1 MKKKARVIA
10 TGDVID
16 VIEIGDQEFAD
27 VEGNKY
33 HGYELEIILSD
44 LPEMPKM
51 PDWEGMVDALKQNQF
66 VQPAVSI
73 AVEFMRSHP
82 TAPAK
87 KVLAFVTEVING
99 IKEL

>member
-1 MKKKARVIA
+1 MKKARVIA

-16 VIEIGDQEFAD
+16 VTEVGDQEFAD
-27 VEGNKY
+27 IVGNNY
-33 HGYELEIILSD
+33 HGYELEI
-44 LPEMPKM
+44 LPEFAEMPKM
-51 PDWEGMVDALKQNQF
+51 PDWEGMVDALKQNQLI
-66 VQPAVSI
+66 QPAANI

-82 TAPAK
+82 NAPAK

>member
-1 MKKKARVIA
+1 MKAKVIN

-16 VIEIGDQEFAD
+16 VVEVGDQVFAD
-27 VEGNKY
+27 SEGNEY
-33 HGYELEIILSD
+33 QGYELDFRVE
-44 LPEMPKM
+44 
-51 PDWEGMVDALKQNQF
+51 PDWEGMMAALKQNQLI
-66 VQPAVSI
+66 QPAASI

-82 TAPAK
+82 NAPAK

>member
-1 MKKKARVIA
+1 MKKKARVIS
-10 TGDVID
+10 TGDVIE
-16 VIEIGDQEFAD
+16 VTEIGDQEFVD

-33 HGYELEIILSD
+33 HGYELEIIPDLS
-44 LPEMPKM
+44 EMQKM
-51 PDWEGMVDALKQNQF
+51 PDWEGMVDALKQSQLI
-66 VQPAVSI
+66 QPAANI

-82 TAPAK
+82 NAPAK

>member
-1 MKKKARVIA
+1 MKKKARVIS
-10 TGDVID
+10 TGDVIE
-16 VIEIGDQEFAD
+16 VTEIGDQEFVD

-33 HGYELEIILSD
+33 HGYELEIIPDLS
-44 LPEMPKM
+44 EMQKM
-51 PDWEGMVDALKQNQF
+51 PDWEGMVDALKQNQLI
-66 VQPAVSI
+66 QPAVNI

-82 TAPAK
+82 NAPAK

>member
-10 TGDVID
+10 TGDVIED
-16 VIEIGDQEFAD
+16 TEIGDQEFAD

-33 HGYELEIILSD
+33 HGYELEIIPD

-51 PDWEGMVDALKQNQF
+51 PDWEGMVDALKQNQLI
-66 VQPAVSI
+66 QPAANI

-82 TAPAK
+82 NAPAK
-87 KVLAFVTEVING
+87 KVVAFTVEVING
-99 IKEL
+99 IKDL

>member
-10 TGDVID
+10 TGDVIE
-16 VIEIGDQEFAD
+16 VTEIGDQEFA
-27 VEGNKY
+27 
-33 HGYELEIILSD
+33 
-44 LPEMPKM
+44 EMPKM
-51 PDWEGMVDALKQNQF
+51 PDWEGMVDALKQNQLI
-66 VQPAVSI
+66 QPAANI

-82 TAPAK
+82 NAPAK

>member
-10 TGDVID
+10 TGDVIE
-16 VIEIGDQEFAD
+16 VTEVGDQEFAD

-33 HGYELEIILSD
+33 QGYELEM
-44 LPEMPKM
+44 LPEFAEMPKM
-51 PDWEGMVDALKQNQF
+51 PDWESMVDALKQNQF

-73 AVEFMRSHP
+73 AVEYMRSHP

>member
-10 TGDVID
+10 TGDVIE
-16 VIEIGDQEFAD
+16 VTEVGDQEFAD

-33 HGYELEIILSD
+33 HGYELEI
-44 LPEMPKM
+44 LPEFSEMPKM
-51 PDWEGMVDALKQNQF
+51 PDWEGMVDALKQNQLI
-66 VQPAVSI
+66 QPAASI

-82 TAPAK
+82 NAPAK

>member
-10 TGDVID
+10 TSDVID
-16 VIEIGDQEFAD
+16 VIEVGDQEFAD

-33 HGYELEIILSD
+33 NGYELD
-44 LPEMPKM
+44 VLPDVPEVPKM
-51 PDWEGMVDALKQNQF
+51 PDWESMVDALKQNQLI
-66 VQPAVSI
+66 QPAASI

-82 TAPAK
+82 NVPAK

>member
-1 MKKKARVIA
+1 MKQKARVIA
-10 TGDVID
+10 TGDVIE
-16 VIEIGDQEFAD
+16 VTEVGDQEFAD

-33 HGYELEIILSD
+33 NGYELEI
-44 LPEMPKM
+44 LP
-51 PDWEGMVDALKQNQF
+51 DALKQNQLI
-66 VQPAVSI
+66 QPAANI

-82 TAPAK
+82 NAPAK